1 MQNLRQLGG
10 GVIIA
15 IFSVILVVGGIFLS
29 LAETLPPAAT
39 PTLIPPTLPLSLPS
53 PTATIETASASPSPT
68 ASQASETPTPAP
80 SLFPTTISSLP
91 ASCTPPSGWIR
102 VITSAGDT
110 IYVLAERYKT
120 SAESLSTAN
129 CLLSADVP
137 AGFALYVP
145 PVPTAA
151 VIIACGPPRGWA
163 RNHVVQPGDNL
174 YRIALSYGTT
184 YPQLQRANCMG
195 SSTTIYSGQRL
206 WVPNIPTRTPGV
218 TVIPNFPTATPTAT
232 SITIP
237 STDTPTPTPPQPPT
251 ATPTVPPVAT
261 PTETSL
267 PTAIPTST
275 PTTPPSP

>member
-15 IFSVILVVGGIFLS
+15 IFSILLVVGGIFLS
-29 LAETLPPAAT
+29 LAETLPPPAT

-53 PTATIETASASPSPT
+53 PTATIETESPSPT
-68 ASQASETPTPAP
+68 ASQASETPTQVP

-102 VITSAGDT
+102 VITSAGET
-110 IYVLAERYKT
+110 IYSLAERYKT
-120 SAESLSTAN
+120 SAESLSTSN

-145 PVPTAA
+145 PVPT
-151 VIIACGPPRGWA
+151 VTVIACGPPRGWT
-163 RNHVVQPGDNL
+163 RSHVVQPGDNL
-174 YRIALSYGTT
+174 YRIALSYGIT

-206 WVPNIPTRTPGV
+206 WVPNIPTRTPVPGI
-218 TVIPNFPTATPTAT
+218 TVIPDFPTATPTST
-232 SITIP
+232 PTDTTVP
-237 STDTPTPTPPQPPT
+237 PTDTPTATQ
-251 ATPTVPPVAT
+251 TPTVPSTAT
-261 PTETSL
+261 PTETL
-267 PTAIPTST
+267 PPPATPTST
-275 PTTPPSP
+275 PTTPPS